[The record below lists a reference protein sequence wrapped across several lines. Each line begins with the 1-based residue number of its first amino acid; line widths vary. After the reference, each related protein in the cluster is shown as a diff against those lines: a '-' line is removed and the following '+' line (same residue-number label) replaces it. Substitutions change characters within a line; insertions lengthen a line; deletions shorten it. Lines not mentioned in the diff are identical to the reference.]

1 MGLQKNAV
9 TPDWVGVLSNCTVVL
24 SRDTVLASPSL
35 FFQLQPKNGELQMVS
50 KIIIKELLSLEL
62 LIIIIIRSNFFTA
75 GLQNFWGRGWHF
87 LPRFGI
93 NI

>member
-1 MGLQKNAV
+1 
-9 TPDWVGVLSNCTVVL
+9 
-24 SRDTVLASPSL
+24 
-35 FFQLQPKNGELQMVS
+35 MVS